1 MITVG
6 FFYNYLITMT
16 DPISAYRCWMETS
29 SAAAP
34 LCPIT
39 NGLSLRT
46 CRKEEHGAIRGP
58 QHRVAGSDGDI
69 MEESPAKACLIEKRS
84 VASTSSYQ
92 FGGERMIKAC
102 NGLLERQSLEESCMI
117 AAGED
122 ISCMLPSILPSMTS
136 DR

>member
-1 MITVG
+1 MLDGNLVRRRSIVSNYDGSPCARVG
-6 FFYNYLITMT
+6 K
-16 DPISAYRCWMETS
+16 
-29 SAAAP
+29 
-34 LCPIT
+34 
-39 NGLSLRT
+39 
-46 CRKEEHGAIRGP
+46 RKHGAIRGP

-122 ISCMLPSILPSMTS
+122 ISCMLLQFFLV
-136 DR
+136 